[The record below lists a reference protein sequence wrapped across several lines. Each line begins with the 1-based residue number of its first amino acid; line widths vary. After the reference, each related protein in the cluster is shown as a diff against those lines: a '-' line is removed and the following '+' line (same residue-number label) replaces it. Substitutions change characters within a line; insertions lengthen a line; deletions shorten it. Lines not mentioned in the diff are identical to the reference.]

1 MRVLVVEDEPKIA
14 AFIQK
19 GLQEECYAVDVAQD
33 GDAGLD
39 YALSVEYDLIVLDI
53 SLPKLDGLSL
63 CRELRRIDI
72 KTPVLML
79 TARDTVE
86 DRVTGLDSGADD
98 YLVKPFSFNELLA
111 RLRALSRRP
120 PTVQNAVLQLADLQV
135 DTVSHTVSRG
145 ERSIDLSPKEYSL
158 LEFLLRHTNRVVTR
172 ANIAEHVWD
181 EAFYS
186 ESNVVDVY
194 IRNLRRKID
203 DEHPV
208 KLIHTVRGIGYK
220 MVQGS
225 ADTGA
230 ARPR

>member
-19 GLQEECYAVDVAQD
+19 GLQEEYYAVDVAQD

-39 YALSVEYDLIVLDI
+39 CAVSVEYDLIVLDI

-63 CRELRRIDI
+63 CQELRRVGI

-120 PTVQNAVLQLADLQV
+120 LVVQDAVLRLADLQV

-145 ERSIDLSPKEYSL
+145 GRSIDLSPKEYSL
-158 LEFLLRHTNRVVTR
+158 LEFLLRHVNRVVTR

-181 EAFYS
+181 EEFYS

-203 DEHPV
+203 DECSV
-208 KLIHTVRGIGYK
+208 KLIYTVRGIGYK

-225 ADTGA
+225 ADDSA
-230 ARPR
+230 